1 VVEPL
6 SVDDLTK
13 PNTISY
19 LEHQDTAVGKD
30 EMEEKKMKRCQE
42 CSCSE
47 SQDWNSHLVC
57 DNGGIDGMR
66 LCAVQKDGPP
76 DDVGV
81 EWAMTLGE
89 VMVAGPCTRG
99 SFYQI
104 IVTRWRHFDVSQH
117 VIRCSLSEE

>member
-1 VVEPL
+1 
-6 SVDDLTK
+6 
-13 PNTISY
+13 
-19 LEHQDTAVGKD
+19 
-30 EMEEKKMKRCQE
+30 
-42 CSCSE
+42 
-47 SQDWNSHLVC
+47 
-57 DNGGIDGMR
+57 MR

-89 VMVAGPCTRG
+89 LMVAGPCTRG
-99 SFYQI
+99 SFHQI